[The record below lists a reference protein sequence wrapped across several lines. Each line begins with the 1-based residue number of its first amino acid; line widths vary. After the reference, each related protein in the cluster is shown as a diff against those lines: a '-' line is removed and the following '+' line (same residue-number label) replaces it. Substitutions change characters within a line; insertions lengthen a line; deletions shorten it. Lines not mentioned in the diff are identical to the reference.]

1 MNNKIQKYR
10 EEHEKNAGNIARL
23 QERNKTLDRK
33 IMEEENLEIRAA
45 MRSENI
51 TITELMAYV
60 RSMREPQRPS
70 YQRDEPAEPKPKIT
84 TEDEYDEDDE

>member
-10 EEHEKNAGNIARL
+10 DEHEKNAGTIARL
-23 QERNKTLDRK
+23 QERNKALDRK

-51 TITELMAYV
+51 TLAELMAYV
-60 RSMREPQRPS
+60 RSMREPQRPV
-70 YQRDEPAEPKPKIT
+70 YQRDEPAEPKSQMT
-84 TEDEYDEDDE
+84 TEEEYDEDDE